1 MRLQCLKEK
10 PIILTNITIS
20 LNLIKLAK
28 YILYLGWKFSVK
40 LIKEVLITE
49 RVGNCIRNQLCESF

>member
-20 LNLIKLAK
+20 LNLIKLVK
-28 YILYLGWKFSVK
+28 YVLYLGRKLSVK

-49 RVGNCIRNQLCESF
+49 